1 LPDPEGPTMATC
13 SPALISRL
21 TPDKISREPAGLA
34 TRLERFAMDRIQAV
48 GRSRMCVMAL
58 VLAFWS
64 GAGTDAGP
72 TQGAPGS
79 TDSVILVVGD
89 SLSAAYGLP
98 SDQGWTTLLNR
109 RIAME
114 RLPYRVVNASISGDT
129 TANGLARLPRALA
142 EHRPDIVIIELG
154 GNDGL
159 RGLSLVQMKHNIES
173 MIRKARAAGAK
184 VLLVGIELPPN
195 YGRPYTERFHRSYRE
210 IAAAEHVPL
219 APFLLQGIATH
230 PGLMQADG
238 IHANAKAQPRM
249 LENVWPLLRPLL

>member
-1 LPDPEGPTMATC
+1 MRRV
-13 SPALISRL
+13 ALAIAL
-21 TPDKISREPAGLA
+21 
-34 TRLERFAMDRIQAV
+34 
-48 GRSRMCVMAL
+48 L
-58 VLAFWS
+58 VLA
-64 GAGTDAGP
+64 
-72 TQGAPGS
+72 APACAAR
-79 TDSVILVVGD
+79 TILVVGD
-89 SLSAAYGLP
+89 SLSAAYGIRR
-98 SDQGWTTLLNR
+98 DAGWVALLQQ
-109 RIAME
+109 
-114 RLPYRVVNASISGDT
+114 RLDRDRTGYRVVNASISGDT

-142 EHRPDIVIIELG
+142 EHHPAVVIIELG

-159 RGLSLVQMKHNIES
+159 RGLSLAQMKHNIES

-219 APFLLQGIATH
+219 VPFLLQGIATH

>member
-1 LPDPEGPTMATC
+1 MRRVALAIALLLLAA
-13 SPALISRL
+13 PACAAR
-21 TPDKISREPAGLA
+21 T
-34 TRLERFAMDRIQAV
+34 
-48 GRSRMCVMAL
+48 
-58 VLAFWS
+58 
-64 GAGTDAGP
+64 
-72 TQGAPGS
+72 
-79 TDSVILVVGD
+79 ILVVGD
-89 SLSAAYGLP
+89 SLSAAYGIQR
-98 SDQGWTTLLNR
+98 DAGWVAL
-109 RIAME
+109 MQQ
-114 RLPYRVVNASISGDT
+114 RLDREHAGYRVVNASISGDT